1 MLAVLSLVHQTSRV
15 TSSDCSYDR
24 CGSLMKVCL
33 HASVFYVLLPTA
45 TSHASS
51 LAGALIRP
59 RIASE
64 EVQAS
69 PDAKSL
75 LEVAIA
81 PRRRPIKSGLLGFA
95 LNVNERIT
103 ALVDQQTSSC
113 GPQAQSL
120 TAAASFVAISGA
132 VHGTNNDAGRT
143 GCTAAA
149 RTDGF
154 RCASGVYNTEPAMPN
169 GAAAYCRRSASARL
183 RSAGASRPRDDL
195 RGE

>member
-75 LEVAIA
+75 LD
-81 PRRRPIKSGLLGFA
+81 RLQY
-95 LNVNERIT
+95 T
-103 ALVDQQTSSC
+103 
-113 GPQAQSL
+113 
-120 TAAASFVAISGA
+120 
-132 VHGTNNDAGRT
+132 
-143 GCTAAA
+143 
-149 RTDGF
+149 
-154 RCASGVYNTEPAMPN
+154 AMP
-169 GAAAYCRRSASARL
+169 
-183 RSAGASRPRDDL
+183 RDQIGFFSVCSD
-195 RGE
+195 